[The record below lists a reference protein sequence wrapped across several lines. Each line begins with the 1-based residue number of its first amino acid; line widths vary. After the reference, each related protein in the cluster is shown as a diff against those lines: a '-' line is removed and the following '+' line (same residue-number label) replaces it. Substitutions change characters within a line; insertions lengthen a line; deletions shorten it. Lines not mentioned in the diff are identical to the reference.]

1 MSRPIGRFLACA
13 GLLLIAVTTLVP
25 IPQQEMASHLTPW
38 WCIVCGEHG
47 GQDVVNNVLLF
58 IPFALGLCL
67 AGLPSRAVI
76 ATGGLVS
83 LGIELLQ
90 WSVVPGRDASLSD
103 VLTNTIGS
111 LVGATLALHGVQLL
125 RPTRT
130 TVVRL
135 ASCWGALWLTVQMG
149 SALLLQPWGPA
160 DQLRGFWA
168 RRVLGRSPFEGQVV
182 SANLSG
188 APIPTDSQPLTPEM
202 ERQIRA
208 GRFDLQLRLRSGR
221 SGKWS
226 SVVEVLGPRG
236 SVAAIEANGGDLA
249 FQPPMRSAL
258 FRMGRP
264 ALRIP
269 GALSSPP
276 GSALTLVAR
285 DRGSTLEAQWTGSS
299 SPTQRVWQDLGP
311 GLGWS
316 LLAPFRYT
324 YGWDTSIITMLW
336 LAAWLLPLGY
346 WTPHVS
352 GRPFIS
358 WSAVL
363 LLVAVGVG
371 LIPLLTGY
379 SPAKFS
385 EWLGALLGLVAG
397 AAGSWGMTYF
407 EARCGSLSTKESS

>member
-13 GLLLIAVTTLVP
+13 GLLFIALATLVP
-25 IPQQEMASHLTPW
+25 IPQQELAARLTPW
-38 WCIVCGEHG
+38 WCLICGEHG

-58 IPFALGLCL
+58 IPFALGLRL
-67 AGLPSRAVI
+67 AGLPSRAVV

-103 VLTNTIGS
+103 VLTNTMGS
-111 LVGATLALHGVQLL
+111 LVGATLASHGVQLL
-125 RPTRT
+125 RPTGP

-135 ASCWGALWLTVQMG
+135 AGCWGALWLTVQIG
-149 SALLLQPWGPA
+149 SALLLQPWAPA

-168 RRVLGRSPFEGQVV
+168 RRVLGHRPFEGEVV
-182 SANLSG
+182 SANLLG

-202 ERQIRA
+202 ARQIRT

-221 SGKWS
+221 SGKRS

-236 SVAAIEANGGDLA
+236 SVIAIEANGGDLA
-249 FQPPMRSAL
+249 FQPPMRSSLLRLA
-258 FRMGRP
+258 RP

-276 GSALTLVAR
+276 GSVLTLVAR
-285 DRGSTLEAQWTGSS
+285 DRGFALEAEWTSS
-299 SPTQRVWQDLGP
+299 GLTQRARQALGP
-311 GLGWS
+311 SLGWS
-316 LLAPFRYT
+316 LLAPFRHT
-324 YGWDTSIITMLW
+324 YGRGTSVITLVW

-352 GRPFIS
+352 GRPFLS
-358 WSAVL
+358 WGAVL
-363 LLVAVGVG
+363 LLVALGVG
-371 LIPLLTGY
+371 LVPLLTGY
-379 SPAKFS
+379 APARFS
-385 EWLGALLGLVAG
+385 EWLGALLGLAAG
-397 AAGSWGMTYF
+397 AAGYWGTTYF
-407 EARCGSLSTKESS
+407 EARCDSLSTRESS

>member
-25 IPQQEMASHLTPW
+25 LPQQEMASHLTPW
-38 WCIVCGEHG
+38 WCLICGEHG

-58 IPFALGLCL
+58 IPFALGLRI
-67 AGLPSRAVI
+67 AGLSTRPVVV
-76 ATGGLVS
+76 TGGLVS
-83 LGIELLQ
+83 LGIEFLQ

-103 VLTNTIGS
+103 VLTNTIGT
-111 LVGATLALHGVQLL
+111 LVGGTLGSHGAQLL
-125 RPTRT
+125 RPTPRM
-130 TVVRL
+130 VVRL
-135 ASCWGALWLTVQMG
+135 APCWGALWLTVQMG
-149 SALLLQPWGPA
+149 SALLLQPWGPP

-168 RRVLGRSPFEGQVV
+168 RRVLGHSPFEGQVV

-202 ERQIRA
+202 ARQIRT

-236 SVAAIEANGGDLA
+236 SVAAIEANSGDLA

-285 DRGSTLEAQWTGSS
+285 DRGSTLEAEWTGSS
-299 SPTQRVWQDLGP
+299 SPTQRVWQALGP
-311 GLGWS
+311 SLGWS

-336 LAAWLLPLGY
+336 LAAWLFPLGY

-358 WSAVL
+358 WGAVL
-363 LLVAVGVG
+363 LLVALGVG

-407 EARCGSLSTKESS
+407 EARCGSLSIRESS

>member
-25 IPQQEMASHLTPW
+25 IPQQEMASHVTPG

-58 IPFALGLCL
+58 VPFALGLCL

-90 WSVVPGRDASLSD
+90 WNVVPGRDASLSD

-111 LVGATLALHGVQLL
+111 LVGATLASHGVQLL

-269 GALSSPP
+269 GALSSLP
-276 GSALTLVAR
+276 GSELTLVAR
-285 DRGSTLEAQWTGSS
+285 DRGSTLEAEWTSS
-299 SPTQRVWQDLGP
+299 SRPTQRAWQALGP
-311 GLGWS
+311 SLGWS

-358 WSAVL
+358 WGAVL
-363 LLVAVGVG
+363 LLVALGVG
-371 LIPLLTGY
+371 LIPVLTGY

-385 EWLGALLGLVAG
+385 EWLGVLLGLVAG

-407 EARCGSLSTKESS
+407 EARCGSR